1 MSDNLT
7 WRKGIF
13 GWRKE
18 FSGNTENVVGFEVLR
33 KIVRRCFRGEVVRFN
48 RSGVFGWYAV
58 HFVCW
63 FQLEGVIILL
73 CKATSPV
80 AICSIRSIIFGS
92 FCILWL
98 FICFIR
104 FLFLVLRIESNNSGV
119 NC

>member
-1 MSDNLT
+1 M
-7 WRKGIF
+7 
-13 GWRKE
+13 
-18 FSGNTENVVGFEVLR
+18 
-33 KIVRRCFRGEVVRFN
+33 RFN

-92 FCILWL
+92 FVFCGCLDAL
-98 FICFIR
+98 YVFCFW
-104 FLFLVLRIESNNSGV
+104 F
-119 NC
+119 